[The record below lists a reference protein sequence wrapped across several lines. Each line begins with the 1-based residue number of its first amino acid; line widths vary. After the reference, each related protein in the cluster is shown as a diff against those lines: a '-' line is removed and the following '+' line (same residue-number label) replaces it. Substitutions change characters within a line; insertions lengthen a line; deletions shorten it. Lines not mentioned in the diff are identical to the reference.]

1 MIMMPSSAKLSIHEI
16 TQLGVLL
23 AAAIALRLAE
33 TSPAWLLPLPG
44 AHLGLANTV
53 TIIVLYLYG
62 PGKGALFLASRILLT
77 GLLFTG
83 LLSPGFLIGL
93 GGAALS
99 FVGMA
104 LGEKHH
110 WFSTIG
116 IGLLGAF
123 LHNCGQILMA
133 VVIMRTPALF
143 SYLPVLIAIGI
154 PTGLF
159 TGFLAGFF
167 LERMK
172 EKGPAA

>member
-1 MIMMPSSAKLSIHEI
+1 MTPSSAKLSIHEI

-33 TSPAWLLPLPG
+33 TSLAWLLPLPG

-62 PGKGALFLASRILLT
+62 PGKGTLFLASRILLT

-83 LLSPGFLIGL
+83 LLTPGFLIGL

-104 LGEKHH
+104 LGEKHI
-110 WFSTIG
+110 IG

-123 LHNCGQILMA
+123 LHNCGQILVA
-133 VVIMRTPALF
+133 VAIMRTPALF

-159 TGFLAGFF
+159 TGFLASFF

-172 EKGPAA
+172 EKGTAA

>member
-1 MIMMPSSAKLSIHEI
+1 MMPSSDKLSIHEI

-33 TSPAWLLPLPG
+33 TSLAWLLPLPG

-62 PGKGALFLASRILLT
+62 PGKTALCLTCRIL
-77 GLLFTG
+77 
-83 LLSPGFLIGL
+83 LIGL

-99 FVGMA
+99 FGGMA
-104 LGEKHH
+104 LARKHQ
-110 WFSTIG
+110 WFSTVG
-116 IGLLGAF
+116 VGLLGAF
-123 LHNCGQILMA
+123 LHNCGQILVA
-133 VVIMRTPALF
+133 VAIMRTPALF

-167 LERMK
+167 LDRLKK
-172 EKGPAA
+172 EKP